1 MAADESATPATAGTG
16 DHPVDPSAVVSRLRT
31 TRARLH
37 EDGPPPG
44 RAWCDAWTV
53 AVDEAVRD
61 LWHSAPTN
69 GSVTAVAVGGYG
81 RRELCPGSDV
91 DLLVLHDGLDPEVV
105 DEVARAVFHPLWD
118 AGLKLG
124 HAVRS
129 SRQLVKDALDEL
141 DTATAVIDGRVVA
154 GEPERFDQGRTVLLD
169 KLTGRRS
176 YVQLLTDAD
185 HDRRA
190 RAGDAAEQLE
200 PDVKNGA
207 GGLRD
212 VQSLRWAAAALTG
225 EPTLEALASEGHIGV
240 HDAERLRAAEDEL
253 LALRVALHL
262 TTGTPV
268 DVLRFEHQQEVAARL
283 GEVDGAAAH
292 DTAAH
297 RALTRHFLAA
307 RTVEHVHDRAWR
319 RIDGALARPWRRWR
333 PAGEEVVQGLTV
345 VDGSIRLPDDVS
357 PLDEGVPAAVIRA
370 LLAGDHVLDRHTATR
385 LRESAPDLP
394 IPDVWG
400 EDLRDAVRAMLWS
413 GDDIVRVTA
422 ELDDVDWLVAL
433 LPEWAPLRGRPQ
445 RNPYHLYSLDR
456 HAVHAVAELGELVR
470 REAWAKDALV
480 DVREGGELSEQEAL
494 DVVALA
500 CLVHDAGK
508 AHGEPHS
515 ETGVPVA
522 EAVGRRFG
530 LGEEA
535 ITRLTWMVR
544 QHLLLPDVGTR
555 RDVSDPAE
563 ARAVAE
569 EVGNRSRLAS
579 LWLLTAADSAATG
592 PSAWTSWR
600 RQLVRILV
608 TKVLAVLDERDP
620 AALHDGAAAT
630 AESAAELAEQMG
642 ATTAQVQAHLAQMP
656 ERYAAAVSPRAVVR
670 HAMLAD
676 PPPEATEIRTRVT
689 PGEPLE
695 DGQAF
700 DELDVVA
707 RDTPGLFAKVAGVLS
722 LHGASVLEAH
732 AHTRDD
738 GTAVDTFTIVL
749 PEHATPSWWVTVE
762 GDLVEA
768 VAGRIAVRARV
779 ARKRATEHRRLAK
792 LPPVATEVTTSPDA
806 AGRATLVEVRTM
818 DRVGV
823 LYRIASAL
831 AELELDLVVAKVGT
845 FGHEAHDV
853 FTVRD
858 TAGGPLDADHCA
870 ELELAIRAALAE

>member
-1 MAADESATPATAGTG
+1 MAADEPATSTTAAG
-16 DHPVDPSAVVSRLRT
+16 PAAVVARLRT
-31 TRARLH
+31 AREGLAS
-37 EDGPPPG
+37 DGPPPG
-44 RAWCDAWTV
+44 RAWCHAWTD
-53 AVDEAVRD
+53 AVDTA
-61 LWHSAPTN
+61 
-69 GSVTAVAVGGYG
+69 VTALWQAGPASDEVTVVAVGGYG

-91 DLLVLHDGLDPEVV
+91 DLLVLHDGLEPDVL

-118 AGLKLG
+118 AGCKLG

-129 SRQLVKDALDEL
+129 ARQLVKDALDEL
-141 DTATAVIDGRVVA
+141 DTATAIIDGRVVA
-154 GEPERFDQGRTVLLD
+154 GDPDRFAVGRDALLD

-176 YVQLLTDAD
+176 YVQQLTTAD

-225 EPTLEALASEGHIGV
+225 EPTLEALAAEGHVGA
-240 HDAERLRAAEDEL
+240 HDAERLRDAEDEL

-262 TTGTPV
+262 TSGTPA
-268 DVLRFEHQQEVAARL
+268 DVLRFEHQQDVAERL
-283 GEVDGAAAH
+283 GEVDGGDEH

-319 RIDGALARPWRRWR
+319 RIEGALARPWRRWR
-333 PAGEEVVQGLTV
+333 PASEDVVAGLTV
-345 VDGSIRLPDDVS
+345 LDGTVALPEDVS
-357 PLDEGVPAAVIRA
+357 PLDDGVPARVIRA

-385 LRESAPDLP
+385 LRAAAADLP
-394 IPDVWG
+394 VPDVWDD
-400 EDLRDAVRAMLWS
+400 DLRDAVRDLLWS
-413 GDDIVRVTA
+413 GSAIPRVTA
-422 ELDDVDWLVAL
+422 ELDDVGWLVAL

-445 RNPYHLYSLDR
+445 RNPYHRYSLDR
-456 HAVHAVAELGELVR
+456 HAVHAAAELGELVH
-470 REAWAKDALV
+470 REVWAKDALA
-480 DVREGGELSEQEAL
+480 DVRGGGDLDEQEAL
-494 DVVALA
+494 DVLALA

-508 AHGEPHS
+508 ASGEPHS
-515 ETGVPVA
+515 ETGVPFA
-522 EAVGRRFG
+522 RAVGRRFG
-530 LGEEA
+530 LA
-535 ITRLTWMVR
+535 DAALDRLAWMVR
-544 QHLLLPDVGTR
+544 NHLLLPDVGTR
-555 RDVSDPAE
+555 RDISDPAE
-563 ARAVAE
+563 AHAVAQ
-569 EVGNRSRLAS
+569 EVRDRSRLAS
-579 LWLLTAADSAATG
+579 LWLLTAADSIATG

-600 RQLVRILV
+600 AQLVRILV
-608 TKVLAVLDERDP
+608 TKVSAVLDERDP
-620 AALHDGAAAT
+620 AALHDGAKAT
-630 AESAAELAEQMG
+630 ADDAAALAERMG
-642 ATTAQVQAHLAQMP
+642 ATREQVTAHLQQLP

-676 PPPEATEIRTRVT
+676 APPGPNEIRTRVT

-707 RDTPGLFAKVAGVLS
+707 RDTPGLFAKVAGVLA
-722 LHGASVLEAH
+722 LHGGSVLEAH
-732 AHTRDD
+732 AHTRAD

-792 LPPVATEVTTSPDA
+792 LPPVETAVSTSRDA
-806 AGRATLVEVRTM
+806 AGRATLVEVRTI

-858 TAGGPLDADHCA
+858 GHGQPLDADHCA
-870 ELELAIRAALAE
+870 ELELAIHAALSE

>member
-1 MAADESATPATAGTG
+1 MAADEPATPATA
-16 DHPVDPSAVVSRLRT
+16 VDPTAVVARLRS
-31 TRARLH
+31 ARERLA

-44 RAWCDAWTV
+44 RAWCHAWTD
-53 AVDEAVRD
+53 AVDAAVGE
-61 LWHSAPTN
+61 LWRGAPTN
-69 GSVTAVAVGGYG
+69 GSVTVVAVGGYG

-91 DLLVLHDGLDPEVV
+91 DLLVLHDDGLGREQL

-118 AGLKLG
+118 AGCKLG
-124 HAVRS
+124 HAVRPA
-129 SRQLVKDALDEL
+129 RQLVKDALAEL
-141 DTATAVIDGRVVA
+141 DTATAIVDGRVVA
-154 GEPERFDQGRTVLLD
+154 GGSERFAAGRAALLD
-169 KLTGRRS
+169 RLTGRRS
-176 YVQLLTDAD
+176 YVQQLTDAD

-225 EPTLEALASEGHIGV
+225 DPTLEALATEGHVGAN
-240 HDAERLRAAEDEL
+240 DAARLRAAEDEL

-262 TTGTPV
+262 TSGTPS
-268 DVLRFEHQQEVAARL
+268 DVLRFEHQQEVAERV
-283 GEVDGAAAH
+283 GERDGAEEH

-319 RIDGALARPWRRWR
+319 RIEGALARPWRRWR
-333 PAGEEVVQGLTV
+333 PASEQVVAGLSVLDGTV
-345 VDGSIRLPDDVS
+345 ALPEDVS
-357 PLDEGVPAAVIRA
+357 PLDEGVPARVIRA

-385 LRESAPDLP
+385 LRAAAPDLP
-394 IPDVWG
+394 VPEVWG
-400 EDLRDAVRAMLWS
+400 DDLRAAVRELLWS
-413 GDDIVRVTA
+413 GQAIVRVTA
-422 ELDDVDWLVAL
+422 ELDDVGWLVAL
-433 LPEWAPLRGRPQ
+433 LPAWAPLRGRPQ
-445 RNPYHLYSLDR
+445 RNPYHRYSLDR
-456 HAVHAVAELGELVR
+456 HAVHAVAELGDLVD
-470 REAWAKDALV
+470 REPWATSALV
-480 DVREGGELSEQEAL
+480 DVRDGGDLAEQEAL
-494 DVVALA
+494 DVLALA

-508 AHGEPHS
+508 VRGEPHS
-515 ETGVPVA
+515 ETGVPIA
-522 EAVGRRFG
+522 RAVGRRFG
-530 LGEEA
+530 LGEA
-535 ITRLTWMVR
+535 ALDRLAWMVR
-544 QHLLLPDVGTR
+544 HHLLLPDVGTR
-555 RDVSDPAE
+555 RDLSDPAE
-563 ARAVAE
+563 AHAVAE
-569 EVGNRSRLAS
+569 EVRDRSRLAS
-579 LWLLTAADSAATG
+579 LWLLTAADSIATG

-600 RQLVRILV
+600 AQLVRILV
-608 TKVLAVLDERDP
+608 TKVSAVLDERDP
-620 AALHDGAAAT
+620 AALHDGAQAT
-630 AESAAELAEQMG
+630 AEAAAELAERMG
-642 ATTAQVQAHLAQMP
+642 ATLAQVEAHLAQLP

-670 HAMLAD
+670 HAMLAGD
-676 PPPEATEIRTRVT
+676 RPGPTEIRTRVT

-732 AHTRDD
+732 AHTRAD

-792 LPPVATEVTTSPDA
+792 LPPVETAVATSRDA
-806 AGRATLVEVRTM
+806 AGRSTLVEVRTM

-858 TAGGPLDADHCA
+858 GSGQPLDDDHCA
-870 ELELAIRAALAE
+870 ELELAIRAALEE